1 MIDITYI
8 FLAITIL
15 FALLIGLRSLFDL
28 KICALCAAV
37 STTWIILLVMFYA
50 GIFNNPILLGI
61 LMGGSIVGAMYFLE
75 QKLSEQFQIFK
86 LPFFLTLVSVAYFAI
101 LQRFAFEVVV
111 IPTLLWILMGAIHA
125 GRNIASFKTLGRK
138 IIECCKNW

>member
-1 MIDITYI
+1 MMDITFI

-15 FALLIGLRSLFDL
+15 FALLIGLRSLLDL

-37 STTWIILLVMFYA
+37 SATWIVLLVMFYA

-61 LMGGSIVGAMYFLE
+61 LMGGSIVGAMYLLE

-86 LPFFLTLVSVAYFAI
+86 LPFFLTFVSVAYFAI
-101 LQRFAFEVVV
+101 LQSFVFEVAI
-111 IPTLLWILMGAIHA
+111 IPALLWILMGVIHA
-125 GRNIASFKTLGRK
+125 GRNIASLKTLGTK